1 MRKYTAVS
9 ARTLACFLAD
19 ARDPEAALCPHE
31 PVRAVDSYAPSS
43 FDQPKNTS
51 SRRTSLVNQHVDG
64 HVAQKTVHGEQP
76 TRLRRSINQPASL
89 DSDDSYASQSPATE
103 RLNSHQP
110 SEQPAKDPKSFTQ
123 ALFDAL
129 PVRLLEWMP
138 RRPKRSTSHECRF
151 DSRQPGEG
159 SDREPRKEAMHR
171 KPNVQGDGQK
181 PASAGNK
188 DEDTNGGATTIHLN
202 GSAVANGHV
211 KEPISATLGRKLS
224 IKALDNDKQEVRLRP
239 LEETEQTSTSSHEIS
254 TTSKQQQT
262 DMEAEPLSG
271 MEAIPVASSEQSV
284 PASGDLNDEAQG
296 EESPQKPSGGFANS
310 DRLSDLNSTPQQ
322 CSTFGTLENKSSSVP
337 TLASLST
344 DILEELRNL
353 SKKTRKGLFQ
363 SAPSDFFRQSL
374 FYCLKDPYRLSASF
388 ESPRSSGVESH
399 PLSGAE
405 QRPWHSKLDIGHL
418 GINFATMFVLS
429 SRHEVIRNLS
439 IAIHSLYIPSRSR
452 RPQYP
457 TSSLDDQLAARVC
470 TIGLYALSELVQGG
484 TDLQD
489 FALPELFDQ
498 IRARG
503 RIQSFQDEVVDLER
517 HPASYSTLLQTYHT
531 QIAIDAQN
539 QHILEL
545 CDAFDDFIPYI
556 LLEEIVGVVANRWT
570 HWEISRARNNTD
582 LGKHRSKTP
591 SMMQLLLEYMA
602 DDTKQRQHI
611 RAVMESANRRN
622 GRDRQIPESLRA
634 GFLSRLTLS
643 WLRTLMLRDW
653 DGQPSI
659 RKSNTVGIILQI
671 LAAMYEQRCSIGL
684 EPAEFWT
691 PLFVRRLDAL
701 DTPLEWLAF
710 RPDNKTVHLLSYSFL
725 FPPETVV
732 AYFRAINYS
741 RMMKTTEGKLLT
753 KRTYGEFI
761 ASGRVPVTGRER
773 LEQRLEIPGP
783 WRFVIE
789 VRRDNV
795 LTDAINQIWRRPAH
809 ELLRPLKVRM
819 GTDEGEEGVDSGG
832 VQQELFRVLFGQAL
846 DPSYGMFTVDEHT
859 RMIWFQPESL
869 EPLFKFEALG
879 ILMSL
884 AVYNS
889 ITLPVTFPIA
899 LYRKLLGLKV
909 KKLDHIRDGW
919 STLVENL
926 QGLLDWEDGDVADVH
941 MRTYEFSYEAFGKVV
956 SIDMERHGRDAPW
969 PPGLNKKGK
978 EKAKTAS
985 FDVPLVEV
993 SEEGAMPVSAP
1004 SISRAN
1010 DLATDNGPQ
1019 NVSVEASLV
1028 TNVNREQYVKD
1039 YIFWLTD
1046 KSIRPQY
1053 EAFARGFYTCLDRTA
1068 LSIFTAEALQSFV
1081 EGVQEIDIDGLQ
1093 ESTVYQ
1099 EYTADDQV
1107 IRWFWEVVKSWDHHK
1122 QKLLLEFVTASDRV
1136 PVSGV
1141 GAVGFGVQNNGP
1153 RDERL
1158 PSSMTCFGM
1167 LLLPEYSSKE
1177 VLERMLNIAIEHSK
1191 GFGTA

>member
-1 MRKYTAVS
+1 VS

-31 PVRAVDSYAPSS
+31 PVRPADSYATSS
-43 FDQPKNTS
+43 FDQAKNTS
-51 SRRTSLVNQHVDG
+51 LRRTSLANQHAEG
-64 HVAQKTVHGEQP
+64 HVARKTVYVEQP
-76 TRLRRSINQPASL
+76 TRLRRSINRTASFGSG
-89 DSDDSYASQSPATE
+89 DSHASQLPAPE

-123 ALFDAL
+123 ALFDTL

-138 RRPKRSTSHECRF
+138 CRPKRSTSHEFRF
-151 DSRQPGEG
+151 DSRQPSYG
-159 SDREPRKEAMHR
+159 SDREPRKEVTHR
-171 KPNVQGDGQK
+171 KPNLRGNGHK
-181 PASAGNK
+181 PASAGSK
-188 DEDTNGGATTIHLN
+188 DEDTNGEATTIHLN
-202 GSAVANGHV
+202 GSVIVNGHA
-211 KEPISATLGRKLS
+211 KEPINATLGRKLS
-224 IKALDNDKQEVRLRP
+224 IKALSNGTHEARARP
-239 LEETEQTSTSSHEIS
+239 FEESERRSTSSHEIS

-262 DMEAEPLSG
+262 DIDAEPHNG
-271 MEAIPVASSEQSV
+271 TETVPVAGLERSV
-284 PASGDLNDEAQG
+284 PTSDNLNDETQG
-296 EESPQKPSGGFANS
+296 QESPQKLSNGFDNS
-310 DRLSDLNSTPQQ
+310 NRLSDSNLTPQQ
-322 CSTFGTLENKSSSVP
+322 SSTFGTLENKSSSVP
-337 TLASLST
+337 TLALLST
-344 DILEELRNL
+344 DILKELQNL
-353 SKKTRKGLFQ
+353 SKKMRKDLFRTGLL
-363 SAPSDFFRQSL
+363 DFFRQSL

-388 ESPRSSGVESH
+388 ASPGSPGVESH
-399 PLSGAE
+399 LLPGAE
-405 QRPWHSKLDIGHL
+405 QKPWQSRLDIGHL

-439 IAIHSLYIPSRSR
+439 IAIHSLNIPSRSR

-457 TSSLDDQLAARVC
+457 PSPLDDQLAARVC
-470 TIGLYALSELVQGG
+470 TIGLYALSELVQSG

-498 IRARG
+498 LRARG
-503 RIQSFQDEVVDLER
+503 KIQSFQDEVVDLER
-517 HPASYSTLLQTYHT
+517 QSPSYSTLLQTYHT
-531 QIAIDAQN
+531 EVPIDAQN
-539 QHILEL
+539 KHVLEL

-570 HWEISRARNNTD
+570 HWEISRARNNSD
-582 LGKHRSKTP
+582 LDRHRSKAP
-591 SMMQLLLEYMA
+591 SVMQLLLEYMA
-602 DDTKQRQHI
+602 DDTKQRQNI

-622 GRDRQIPESLRA
+622 GQDRQIPESLRT

-653 DGQPSI
+653 DGQATV
-659 RKSNTVGIILQI
+659 RKSNTVGTILQI

-701 DTPLEWLAF
+701 DMPMEWLAF

-753 KRTYGEFI
+753 KRTYVEFI
-761 ASGRVPVTGRER
+761 ASGRVPVTRRDR
-773 LEQRLEIPGP
+773 LEHRLEIPGT

-789 VRRDNV
+789 VHRDNV

-846 DPSYGMFTVDEHT
+846 DPSYGMFTVDEQT
-859 RMIWFQPESL
+859 SMTWFQPESL

-889 ITLPVTFPIA
+889 ITLPITFPIA

-919 STLVENL
+919 STLAENL
-926 QGLLDWEDGDVADVH
+926 QGLLDWKDGDVADVH
-941 MRTYEFSYEAFGKVV
+941 MRTYEFSYEAFGKIV
-956 SIDMERHGRDAPW
+956 SIDMEKHSRDAPW
-969 PPGLNKKGK
+969 PNKKGK
-978 EKAKTAS
+978 EKVKTAS
-985 FDVPLVEV
+985 FDVPPVQG
-993 SEEGAMPVSAP
+993 SEEGAIYVSVP

-1010 DLATDNGPQ
+1010 GPAPDDSDPQ
-1019 NVSVEASLV
+1019 DELVEASLV
-1028 TNVNREQYVKD
+1028 TNANREQYVKD

-1046 KSIRPQY
+1046 KSVRPQY

-1099 EYTADDQV
+1099 EYTADHQV
-1107 IRWFWEVVKSWDHHK
+1107 VRWFWEVVKSWDHRKH
-1122 QKLLLEFVTASDRV
+1122 KLLLEFVTASDRI
-1136 PVSGV
+1136 PVTGV
-1141 GAVGFGVQNNGP
+1141 GAVGFGVQNNGR

-1177 VLERMLNIAIEHSK
+1177 VLERMLNIAVEHSK

>member
-1 MRKYTAVS
+1 VS

-31 PVRAVDSYAPSS
+31 PVRPVDSYATSS
-43 FDQPKNTS
+43 FDQAKKIAS
-51 SRRTSLVNQHVDG
+51 SRTFSVNQHADG
-64 HVAQKTVHGEQP
+64 HVAQKKAYGEQA
-76 TRLRRSINQPASL
+76 TRPRRSIHRTASL
-89 DSDDSYASQSPATE
+89 GSGDSYASQLPASE

-138 RRPKRSTSHECRF
+138 RRPQHSAPHEFRF
-151 DSRQPGEG
+151 DSRQPSYG
-159 SDREPRKEAMHR
+159 SDGEPRKEAVHR
-171 KPNVQGDGQK
+171 TPNVPGDGHK
-181 PASAGNK
+181 PTSASGE
-188 DEDTNGGATTIHLN
+188 DEGTNGGVTTTQLN
-202 GSAVANGHV
+202 GSVIVNGHV
-211 KEPISATLGRKLS
+211 KEPINATLGRKLS
-224 IKALDNDKQEVRLRP
+224 LRTLGNDKHEARVRP
-239 LEETEQTSTSSHEIS
+239 LEETGQTSTPSHEIS
-254 TTSKQQQT
+254 TPSEQRQT
-262 DMEAEPLSG
+262 DIDAEPHNG
-271 MEAIPVASSEQSV
+271 METMPMAGSEQSM
-284 PASGDLNDEAQG
+284 PTPDHLNDDTQG
-296 EESPQKPSGGFANS
+296 EESPQKLPGGFDDS
-310 DRLSDLNSTPQQ
+310 DRLSNSNQTPQQ
-322 CSTFGTLENKSSSVP
+322 SSAVGTLENKSSSVP
-337 TLASLST
+337 TLALLST
-344 DILEELRNL
+344 DILKELRNL
-353 SKKTRKGLFQ
+353 SRKARKGLSQ
-363 SAPSDFFRQSL
+363 SSPSDFFRQSL

-388 ESPRSSGVESH
+388 APPASPSVESH
-399 PLSGAE
+399 VLSDVE
-405 QRPWHSKLDIGHL
+405 QRRWHSKLDIGHL

-439 IAIHSLYIPSRSR
+439 IAVHSLYIPSRLR
-452 RPQYP
+452 RPRYP
-457 TSSLDDQLAARVC
+457 ASPLDDQLAARVC
-470 TIGLYALSELVQGG
+470 AIGLYALSELVQSG

-498 IRARG
+498 LRARG
-503 RIQSFQDEVVDLER
+503 KIQSFRDEVVDLER
-517 HPASYSTLLQTYHT
+517 QSASYSTLLRTYQTE
-531 QIAIDAQN
+531 DPVKAQN
-539 QHILEL
+539 KHVLEL
-545 CDAFDDFIPYI
+545 CDAFDDFIPYL

-582 LGKHRSKTP
+582 LDRHRSKT
-591 SMMQLLLEYMA
+591 SNMMQLLLEYMA

-611 RAVMESANRRN
+611 RAVMESANGRN
-622 GRDRQIPESLRA
+622 RQDRQIPESLRS

-653 DGQPSI
+653 DGQPTVK
-659 RKSNTVGIILQI
+659 KSHTVGIILQI
-671 LAAMYEQRCSIGL
+671 LAAMYEQRGSIGL

-701 DTPLEWLAF
+701 DMPMEWLAF

-753 KRTYGEFI
+753 KRTYDEFVE
-761 ASGRVPVTGRER
+761 SGWVPVTRRER
-773 LEQRLEIPGP
+773 LERGLEVPGP

-795 LTDAINQIWRRPAH
+795 LTDAIDQIWRRPAH
-809 ELLRPLKVRM
+809 ELLKPLKVRM
-819 GTDEGEEGVDSGG
+819 GTGEGEEGVDSGG

-846 DPSYGMFTVDEHT
+846 DPSYGMFTVDEQT
-859 RMIWFQPESL
+859 RMTWFQPESL

-889 ITLPVTFPIA
+889 ITLPITFPIA

-919 STLVENL
+919 STLAENL
-926 QGLLDWEDGDVADVH
+926 QGLLDWKDGDVADVH
-941 MRTYEFSYEAFGKVV
+941 MRTYEFSYEAFGKIVN
-956 SIDMERHGRDAPW
+956 IDMERHGRDVPW
-969 PPGLNKKGK
+969 PPAPNKKGK

-985 FDVPLVEV
+985 FDVPPIEA
-993 SEEGAMPVSAP
+993 SEEGATPVSAS

-1010 DLATDNGPQ
+1010 DPATESGPQ
-1019 NVSVEASLV
+1019 DELAEASLV

-1046 KSIRPQY
+1046 KSVRPQY

-1107 IRWFWEVVKSWDHHK
+1107 VRWFWEVVKSWDHRK
-1122 QKLLLEFVTASDRV
+1122 QKLLLEFVTASDRI
-1136 PVSGV
+1136 PASGV
-1141 GAVGFGVQNNGP
+1141 SAVGFGVQNNGP

-1177 VLERMLNIAIEHSK
+1177 VLERMLNIAVEHSK
-1191 GFGTA
+1191 GFGTP

>member
-1 MRKYTAVS
+1 VRKYTAVS

-31 PVRAVDSYAPSS
+31 PVRPVDSYAPSS
-43 FDQPKNTS
+43 FDQAKNTS
-51 SRRTSLVNQHVDG
+51 LRRTSLVNQHADG
-64 HVAQKTVHGEQP
+64 HVAQKTVYVEQP
-76 TRLRRSINQPASL
+76 TRLRRSINRTASL
-89 DSDDSYASQSPATE
+89 GSGDSHASQLPAPE
-103 RLNSHQP
+103 RLDSPQP

-138 RRPKRSTSHECRF
+138 RRPKRSPSHEFCF
-151 DSRQPGEG
+151 DSRQPSYG
-159 SDREPRKEAMHR
+159 SDWEPRKEAVHR
-171 KPNVQGDGQK
+171 KPNVRGDGHK
-181 PASAGNK
+181 PASEGSK
-188 DEDTNGGATTIHLN
+188 DEDTSRGATTTHLN
-202 GSAVANGHV
+202 GSVVVNGHA
-211 KEPISATLGRKLS
+211 KEPINATLGRQLS
-224 IKALDNDKQEVRLRP
+224 IKALSNDTHGARARP
-239 LEETEQTSTSSHEIS
+239 FEETEQTSASSHEIS
-254 TTSKQQQT
+254 TTSKQQQINM
-262 DMEAEPLSG
+262 DAEPHNG
-271 MEAIPVASSEQSV
+271 METVPVAGSEQSV
-284 PASGDLNDEAQG
+284 PTSGNLNDETQG
-296 EESPQKPSGGFANS
+296 EEPQKLSGEFDNS
-310 DRLSDLNSTPQQ
+310 DRLSGSNPTPQQ
-322 CSTFGTLENKSSSVP
+322 SSTFGTLENKFSLVP
-337 TLASLST
+337 TLALLST
-344 DILEELRNL
+344 DILKELRNL
-353 SKKTRKGLFQ
+353 SRKTRKDLFRP
-363 SAPSDFFRQSL
+363 SPSDFFRQSL

-388 ESPRSSGVESH
+388 ESPGSPGVEPH
-399 PLSGAE
+399 LLSSAE
-405 QRPWHSKLDIGHL
+405 QRSWHSKLDIGHL

-457 TSSLDDQLAARVC
+457 TSLLDDQLAARVC
-470 TIGLYALSELVQGG
+470 AIGLYALSELVQSG

-498 IRARG
+498 LRARG
-503 RIQSFQDEVVDLER
+503 KIQSFRDEVVDLER
-517 HPASYSTLLQTYHT
+517 QPASYSTLLRTYHT
-531 QIAIDAQN
+531 EVPINAQN
-539 QHILEL
+539 KHVLQL

-582 LGKHRSKTP
+582 LGRHRSKAP
-591 SMMQLLLEYMA
+591 SMVQLLLEYMA
-602 DDTKQRQHI
+602 DDTKQRQNI
-611 RAVMESANRRN
+611 RAVMESANRRS
-622 GRDRQIPESLRA
+622 GQDRQIPESLRT

-653 DGQPSI
+653 DGQASI

-684 EPAEFWT
+684 DPAEFWT

-701 DTPLEWLAF
+701 DMPMEWLAF

-741 RMMKTTEGKLLT
+741 RMMKTSEGKLLT

-761 ASGRVPVTGRER
+761 ASGRVPVTRRER
-773 LEQRLEIPGP
+773 LEQRLEIPGA

-832 VQQELFRVLFGQAL
+832 VQQELFRILFGQAL
-846 DPSYGMFTVDEHT
+846 DPSYGMFTVDEQT

-889 ITLPVTFPIA
+889 ITLPITFPIA
-899 LYRKLLGLKV
+899 FYRKLLGLKV

-919 STLVENL
+919 STLAENL
-926 QGLLDWEDGDVADVH
+926 QGLLDWKDGDVADVH
-941 MRTYEFSYEAFGKVV
+941 MRTYEFSYEAFGKIV
-956 SIDMERHGRDAPW
+956 SIDMEKHSRDVPW
-969 PPGLNKKGK
+969 PPAPNKKGK
-978 EKAKTAS
+978 ERAKTAS
-985 FDVPLVEV
+985 FDVPPVEA
-993 SEEGAMPVSAP
+993 SEEEAIHVSAP
-1004 SISRAN
+1004 SISRVNEPAL
-1010 DLATDNGPQ
+1010 DSGPQ
-1019 NVSVEASLV
+1019 DESVEASLV
-1028 TNVNREQYVKD
+1028 TNANREQYVKD

-1046 KSIRPQY
+1046 KSVRPQY

-1093 ESTVYQ
+1093 ESAVYQ
-1099 EYTADDQV
+1099 EYTADHQV
-1107 IRWFWEVVKSWDHHK
+1107 VRWFWEVVKSWDHRK
-1122 QKLLLEFVTASDRV
+1122 QKLLLEFVTASDRI